1 MSSSIAATKLS
12 GSGKRLLSVEDLSGG
27 LDLRKA
33 PTLLKPNRARVCRN
47 WSLRE
52 PGALVMF
59 PGWATVSDASLGSG
73 RPQGGQ
79 RVYLGSG
86 NPFSLLAWN
95 GGVYKPTDGWVLGA
109 TVSTGWNSSNQVFFP
124 YDRDLVAILDGAT
137 AAKKST
143 DGSTWSSFGIAAPSG
158 APTTAN
164 LAGGT
169 LVSGNVYEFS
179 YSGRDDGLLHEGNE
193 SATVQHTPSGG
204 NLSVRLTLTKHTDTQ
219 VDTLIVYG
227 RDVTA
232 GEPVRRRIGTVA
244 NPGGASVTYDVT
256 SNSWGSGTEAPTDH
270 DVPPLLAFA
279 VVWKNR
285 WWARHATVTNRLHFT
300 QVFENQSWPDSF
312 YIDIP
317 FERGD
322 SITALLPL
330 GDTLLVFG
338 QTRVFLVIGQT
349 SLDFEV
355 RPSGA
360 SQAGA
365 LGPCAVDALE
375 DGAIHAAAEGIYLF
389 DGASDRLLSYDI
401 DGFSPSA
408 IGWRAYVTT
417 ASASDLQRTP
427 LVYHQATKEVAIGVT
442 NLFPFGTAGE
452 WLLDLNRTRLQDV
465 PAWTTTDRAIGGY
478 IRWDGNEPTTGNRG
492 RLFSW
497 SQTVGTVAE
506 ERIGTTADG
515 SAMVGDYH
523 GPVFA
528 TGAYL
533 AQFPDAYVEVEPN
546 AGAFTMEFVVD
557 GVSMGSQSVTI
568 GAGLTAYGTGL
579 YGTATFAGVG
589 RQQLPM
595 DLPLEAEGH
604 TIQMKATY
612 TGSAAF
618 RWFTYRIG
626 LIPES
631 GVSGL

>member
-1 MSSSIAATKLS
+1 MPSSIRASKIG
-12 GSGKRLLSVEDLSGG
+12 GSGKRLLSVEDLSSG

-33 PTLLKPNRARVCRN
+33 PTLLKPNRSRVCRN

-59 PGWATVSDASLGSG
+59 PGWDTVSDASLGSG
-73 RPQGGQ
+73 RPQGGN
-79 RVYLGSG
+79 RIYLGSG
-86 NPFSLLAWN
+86 NPFSLFAWN
-95 GGVYKPTDGWVLGA
+95 GGVYKPTDAWALGSA
-109 TVSTGWNSSNQVFFP
+109 VSTGWSTSTQVFFP

-137 AAKKST
+137 AAKKSV
-143 DGSTWSSFGIAAPSG
+143 DGSTWTAFGIAAPSG

-164 LAGGT
+164 LAGGS
-169 LVSGNVYEFS
+169 LVNGNVYEFS
-179 YSGRDDGLLHEGNE
+179 YSGRDDGLVHEGNE
-193 SATVQHTPSGG
+193 SATVQHTPAGA
-204 NLSVRLTLTKHTDTQ
+204 NLSVRLTLTKHSDTQ
-219 VDTLIVYG
+219 VDTLVVYA

-232 GEPVRRRIGTVA
+232 GERVRRRVGTVA
-244 NPGGASVTYDVT
+244 NPGGATTTYDVT

-270 DVPPLLAFA
+270 DVPPLLSFA

-322 SITALLPL
+322 NITALLPL

-365 LGPCAVDALE
+365 LGPCAVDAIE
-375 DGAIHAAAEGIYLF
+375 DGAIHAAAEGVYLF
-389 DGASDRLLSYDI
+389 DGATDRLLSYDI
-401 DGFSPSA
+401 DGFAPTA
-408 IGWRAYVTT
+408 IGWRTYVTT
-417 ASASDLQRTP
+417 ASASELQRTP

-442 NLFPFGTAGE
+442 NLYPFGTAGE
-452 WLLDLNRTRLQDV
+452 WLLDLNRTRVQDV
-465 PAWTTTDRAIGGY
+465 PAWTTTDRPVGGY

-497 SQTVGTVAE
+497 SQTIGTVAE
-506 ERIGTTADG
+506 ERVGTTANG
-515 SAMVGDYH
+515 SDLVGEYH

-528 TGAYL
+528 AGPYL

-546 AGAFTMEFVVD
+546 SGQFGMEFVID
-557 GVSMGSQSVTI
+557 GVSVGSQTLTI

-579 YGTATFAGVG
+579 YGTGTYAGVG

-604 TIQMKATY
+604 MIQAKATY
-612 TGSAAF
+612 TGQAPF

-626 LIPES
+626 LIPEP